1 MGHRSPQG
9 SLCQHC
15 PLWWYDHVPRYR
27 RSYAEGD
34 HRFGPFHHED
44 QDHRSSREEVLRL
57 DRRLHLGFPLH
68 LPGDVDLQAGVR
80 RGWSR
85 NRPPQMLLRT
95 SSSSSRLDLILDC
108 KMLFLL
114 LNIQLLFFYPFRAS
128 LLCPSSLIIS
138 SLQFF
143 IVVLTF

>member
-34 HRFGPFHHED
+34 HRLGFFHHED

-68 LPGDVDLQAGVR
+68 LPGDVDLQEGVR
-80 RGWSR
+80 RGWTR
-85 NRPPQMLLRT
+85 NCPPKMLLDYVYSVFDAHQT
-95 SSSSSRLDLILDC
+95 DLSCFMNIDSFSS
-108 KMLFLL
+108 
-114 LNIQLLFFYPFRAS
+114 FFFS
-128 LLCPSSLIIS
+128 TIFKKFSFE
-138 SLQFF
+138 FF
-143 IVVLTF
+143 MMKLPNR